1 MAVPREIDDSRPA
14 ERTPSP
20 PRLLLM
26 AAVLGAVYLALP
38 WLMYG
43 GASVSVWFLVAAAA
57 TGAGGGWAVGVAGA
71 RGSQDGRPTPRRAR
85 SVPAFIVATGGAGL
99 VLGRVLDD
107 GVVPWAL
114 LVMVGLTTG
123 LATHVWAKAREADGR
138 AGGQPAAS

>member
-1 MAVPREIDDSRPA
+1 MAREPVDQPGS

-20 PRLLLM
+20 
-26 AAVLGAVYLALP
+26 LGLALCAIALGGVYLALP

-43 GASVSVWFLVAAAA
+43 GAAVSVWFLVAAAA

-71 RGSQDGRPTPRRAR
+71 RGSQDARATPRRAR
-85 SVPAFIVATGGAGL
+85 SVPAFIAATSGAGL

-107 GVVPWAL
+107 GVVPWVS

-123 LATHVWAKAREADGR
+123 LATQVWVAQRR
-138 AGGQPAAS
+138 S